1 MGFDAAQAR
10 EVLPTVDYD
19 VSRAIDKL
27 VLSSGGDSSS
37 SSSKTWKMVGNTD
50 NHYSNNNGYGSSKT
64 GGDDDEDV
72 LEIVVPEGVRSGQTI
87 SIKDPRNGK
96 IYRVCVPLG
105 AGPGT
110 KI

>member
-1 MGFDAAQAR
+1 MIVVATRDYVLETRGNPLSHEMIISIIWFGSTRILGNNDNRFD
-10 EVLPTVDYD
+10 
-19 VSRAIDKL
+19 
-27 VLSSGGDSSS
+27 
-37 SSSKTWKMVGNTD
+37 
-50 NHYSNNNGYGSSKT
+50 GSSNQSMSKK
-64 GGDDDEDV
+64 GDDEDV

-110 KI
+110 KIQLNTS